1 MSETVPTPGIHT
13 GPVPPLAAVDP
24 DLILSEHPEIDPGD
38 GCRGCSKTMTH
49 TVGCPVGHY
58 GDPVRVGDTWPFH
71 LDPRLVERANEAHSV
86 PTLGDLAAGLRSW
99 QRQGVTAESLQ
110 YAASKVWDTVN
121 LLTVAR
127 VKRERDEILE
137 EATRLISGDR
147 EDDYGSARDNFTRTG
162 QMWAAILGAD
172 DITAEQVALML
183 AALKISRLSQNTG
196 HRDSWVDLAG
206 YAALGGDIAEET
218 AADAAA
224 YAQR

>member
-24 DLILSEHPEIDPGD
+24 DLILSDHPEIDPGD

-86 PTLGDLAAGLRSW
+86 P
-99 QRQGVTAESLQ
+99 V
-110 YAASKVWDTVN
+110 
-121 LLTVAR
+121 TVAR

-137 EATRLISGDR
+137 EAARLISGDR

-183 AALKISRLSQNTG
+183 AALKISRLAQNTG